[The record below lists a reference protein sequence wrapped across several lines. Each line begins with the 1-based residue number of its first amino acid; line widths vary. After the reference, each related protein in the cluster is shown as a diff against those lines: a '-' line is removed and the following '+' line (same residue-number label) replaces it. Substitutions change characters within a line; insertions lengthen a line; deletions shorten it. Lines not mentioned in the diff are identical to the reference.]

1 MGVSRQGAKHAKTF
15 APLREAFEDE
25 PPAIPEDIVS
35 TARHPRPKTKRA
47 LPALLAACLWLDG
60 CTLVQSTLEMPGK
73 AVLTLLPG
81 LDEGGVDPVELQGQ
95 LLRFSD
101 NYLSGVIA
109 GSEHLQRHSQK
120 LHPAELQTLRLD
132 YSDNVLSIATGQNAF
147 ADLLDM
153 VTLVSLTRMTVEDHW
168 IPGEYG
174 ASAQPLLA
182 ACKMGETQIWKIADS
197 VLSEDQSKDLRN
209 AIAAWHKDN
218 PMPEGFRA
226 VRAMGFAKMIA
237 KATEGKRGGVL
248 PSVFNLLNIDP
259 LAGLDPATRELAQ
272 TRLFAERALFLA
284 QRMPALVRQQTEL
297 LAWQTAAMPETKE
310 LMSSAARLAEAAD
323 RFSKV
328 AEQVPGAVSAERE
341 KIVAA
346 LAEQRPGLVSLA
358 AQTQAALTA
367 GAQMAGATDGAL
379 KTFGTVMAQLNAD
392 PNPPDPQAE
401 PFRIRDYAE
410 AAERIERA
418 SWRLNSLF
426 ETFLQTTDPAR
437 FAALSA
443 RFDALSTQA
452 QAQARQTV
460 DYAFHKALVLIGVL
474 CGSVL
479 ATALVYRLIAT
490 RLLAERKP
498 RTT

>member
-1 MGVSRQGAKHAKTF
+1 MKKTC
-15 APLREAFEDE
+15 
-25 PPAIPEDIVS
+25 
-35 TARHPRPKTKRA
+35 HPRPKTNRA
-47 LPALLAACLWLDG
+47 LPVALAACLGLHG
-60 CTLVQSTLEMPGK
+60 CTLLETTLEVPGK
-73 AVLTLLPG
+73 AFMTLLPG
-81 LDEGGVDPVELQGQ
+81 LDDGAVDPVELQEQ
-95 LLRFSD
+95 LLRFAD

-109 GSEHLQRHSQK
+109 SSEHLLRHGQK

-153 VTLVSLTRMTVEDHW
+153 LALVSLTRMTIEDLW
-168 IPGEYG
+168 IPGQYG

-182 ACKMGETQIWKIADS
+182 ACKEGESQIWKIADD
-197 VLSEDQSKDLRN
+197 VLSEDQSKDLRA
-209 AIAAWHKDN
+209 AIATWHKDN
-218 PMPEGFRA
+218 PMPDGFRA
-226 VRAMGFAKMIA
+226 VRALGFAKMIA
-237 KATEGKRGGVL
+237 KATESKRGGML

-310 LMSSAARLAEAAD
+310 LINSAARLSEAAD

-346 LAEQRPGLVSLA
+346 LAAERPGLVSLA
-358 AQTQAALTA
+358 AQTQAALSA
-367 GAQMAGATDGAL
+367 GAKMAGATDGAL
-379 KTFGTVMAQLNAD
+379 KSFGAVVTQLNAD
-392 PNPPDPQAE
+392 PDPPDPQAE

-443 RFDALSTQA
+443 RFDALSAQA
-452 QAQARQTV
+452 QTQARQTV

-479 ATALVYRLIAT
+479 ATALAYRLIAA
-490 RLLAERKP
+490 RLVTGHKGRQGA
-498 RTT
+498 

>member
-1 MGVSRQGAKHAKTF
+1 MNHSPAENLVTTAC
-15 APLREAFEDE
+15 
-25 PPAIPEDIVS
+25 PPRLKP
-35 TARHPRPKTKRA
+35 KRA
-47 LPALLAACLWLDG
+47 LPALFAVGLWLGG
-60 CTLVQSTLEMPGK
+60 CTLLETTLEVPGR
-73 AVLTLLPG
+73 AVMTLLPG
-81 LDEGGVDPVELQGQ
+81 LNDGPIDPVELQGQ
-95 LLRFSD
+95 LLRFAD
-101 NYLSGVIA
+101 NYLSGIIA
-109 GSEHLQRHSQK
+109 GSEPLQRRGQK

-132 YSDNVLSIATGQNAF
+132 YSDNVLSIAAGQNAF

-174 ASAQPLLA
+174 ASAQSLLS
-182 ACKMGETQIWKIADS
+182 ACKVGESQIWKIADDL
-197 VLSEDQSKDLRN
+197 LSDDQSKDLRA
-209 AIAAWHKDN
+209 AIAAWHTEN

-237 KATEGKRGGVL
+237 KASESKRGGML

-272 TRLFAERALFLA
+272 TRLFGERALFLA

-297 LAWQTAAMPETKE
+297 LAWETAGMPEAKE
-310 LMSSAARLAEAAD
+310 LMSSAAQLSEAAD

-358 AQTQAALTA
+358 AQTQAALAA

-379 KTFGTVMAQLNAD
+379 KSFGTVLAQLNAD
-392 PNPPDPQAE
+392 PKPPDPKAE

-410 AAERIERA
+410 TAERIERA
-418 SWRLNSLF
+418 AGRLNGLF
-426 ETFLQTTDPAR
+426 ETFLQSTDPAR
-437 FAALSA
+437 FAVLSA
-443 RFDALSTQA
+443 RFDALSAQA

-474 CGSVL
+474 CGATL
-479 ATALVYRLIAT
+479 ATALAYRLIAT
-490 RLLAERKP
+490 RLINR
-498 RTT
+498 RMH